1 MFGRHSGPYSSYF
14 HFDFVEEPDMTFKQA
29 EENSETSQGV
39 IACGVLET
47 TYRCMLLLKLQWTI
61 LTSQF

>member
-1 MFGRHSGPYSSYF
+1 MFSRHSGPYSGHF
-14 HFDFVEEPDMTFKQA
+14 HFDFIEEPDMTFKQA
-29 EENSETSQGV
+29 KENFETFKGV
-39 IACGVLET
+39 IACGALET

>member
-1 MFGRHSGPYSSYF
+1 MFGRHSGPYSSHF
-14 HFDFVEEPDMTFKQA
+14 HFDFVEEPDFIFKQA
-29 EENSETSQGV
+29 KENSETFKGV
-39 IACGVLET
+39 IACGALET